1 MNARVLLFLAAGI
14 LSVSSAAILIRL
26 AAAPALATATWRL
39 AIASALLV
47 APWALRARRAGGRP
61 ELRRGHVIGLLAAGV
76 FLAGH
81 FGLWIASLS
90 RTSVASSVALVALN
104 PLFVAVFARFLLAET
119 IGRRVVAGMATAI
132 AGSILIGGTDF
143 HAGSTALVGDAMA
156 LGGAVAGALYL
167 VTGRALK
174 DRYSLLTY
182 VLAVYGTAALVLAV
196 VAVASGVPLWGYSTR
211 TYVLFFLL
219 AALPQLVGHTSFN
232 YALRFLPASMV
243 SVVIL
248 SEPVGATILAWW
260 ILAERPQ
267 AAMLAGGALVL
278 AGVLV
283 AVWPSAAG
291 RRGGGRGQPGAGP
304 RGGDARGGGG

>member
-1 MNARVLLFLAAGI
+1 
-14 LSVSSAAILIRL
+14 
-26 AAAPALATATWRL
+26 
-39 AIASALLV
+39 LLV
-47 APWALRARRAGGRP
+47 VPWAFRARRATGRSEP
-61 ELRRGHVIGLLAAGV
+61 RRGDVIKLLAAGV

-104 PLFVAVFARFLLAET
+104 PLFVAVFARFLLSES

-143 HAGSTALVGDAMA
+143 HAGSTAIVGDAMA

-174 DRYSLLTY
+174 DRYPLLTY
-182 VLAVYGTAALVLAV
+182 VLAVYGTAALVLAA

-211 TYVLFFLL
+211 TYVLFLLL

-260 ILAERPQ
+260 ILSERPQ
-267 AAMLAGGALVL
+267 AAMIAGGGLVL

-283 AVWPSAAG
+283 AVWPQAAR
-291 RRGGGRGQPGAGP
+291 RRGGGRP
-304 RGGDARGGGG
+304 